1 MYVNICQ
8 QCKPSLYKSYKNY
21 IKDSHIVKAT
31 KPLER
36 LNVDFMGPLP
46 STTKNI

>member
-8 QCKPSLYKSYKNY
+8 QCKPSLYKP
-21 IKDSHIVKAT
+21 IDSHIIKAT